1 MRFRAAKWSV
11 YRLLTVSRAWERFCE
26 FQSSTANLK
35 RDVEEYL
42 FPSCLSSWGDWK
54 LERVERVR
62 LERGWNESDP
72 VLTSSSYLPL
82 RSTSAVHHLLSILP
96 PIFLLSCRPAGSV
109 FACLPACLYICLCVC
124 LSACVSVC
132 LFVYLLV
139 YLSIYMSLL
148 VHTPVCKSVYTRPFT
163 CLSVSQFVYLF
174 LCFSIHT
181 SVCLYLCLCIH
192 PPYILP
198 ICLYAC
204 IYMFVYLSV
213 CLSVYLTYDTCLAP
227 NRT

>member
-1 MRFRAAKWSV
+1 MRSRAAKWSV
-11 YRLLTVSRAWERFCE
+11 YRLLSVSRAWERFCE

-62 LERGWNESDP
+62 SGLDLFILSSPSLHLCCASFAFHSPTYISSVLPTGWFR
-72 VLTSSSYLPL
+72 V
-82 RSTSAVHHLLSILP
+82 R
-96 PIFLLSCRPAGSV
+96 
-109 FACLPACLYICLCVC
+109 LPACLYICLCVC

-198 ICLYAC
+198 ICSLYAC
-204 IYMFVYLSV
+204 IYMFVCLSV